1 MGRKV
6 RFKDDPAVA
15 LVADYARRLREAK
28 GVAPKAP
35 PPVARAPQE
44 EPGEA
49 REEEPGEAREE
60 EPAGAREEAREEE
73 ARGGALAALGRAR
86 VPLALAAVAVLAAGA
101 LWWRWRAA
109 PPAAEAA
116 AAAEALAAE
125 GEVARYEAEVRRYE
139 AERERLRAEHGALVA
154 QRDAAVAA
162 ARRLHALAQDTS
174 RRMDKRYA
182 PSKETY
188 DSDMAAYEDEQSLE
202 TAFALKGELD
212 DKKSKEI
219 AQSAEL
225 AKQHAAAVGHA
236 KALQAQLAA
245 LARHY
250 NESFDDQL

>member
-1 MGRKV
+1 
-6 RFKDDPAVA
+6 
-15 LVADYARRLREAK
+15 
-28 GVAPKAP
+28 
-35 PPVARAPQE
+35 
-44 EPGEA
+44 
-49 REEEPGEAREE
+49 
-60 EPAGAREEAREEE
+60 
-73 ARGGALAALGRAR
+73 
-86 VPLALAAVAVLAAGA
+86 
-101 LWWRWRAA
+101 
-109 PPAAEAA
+109 
-116 AAAEALAAE
+116 
-125 GEVARYEAEVRRYE
+125 
-139 AERERLRAEHGALVA
+139 
-154 QRDAAVAA
+154 
-162 ARRLHALAQDTS
+162 
-174 RRMDKRYA
+174 MDKRYA